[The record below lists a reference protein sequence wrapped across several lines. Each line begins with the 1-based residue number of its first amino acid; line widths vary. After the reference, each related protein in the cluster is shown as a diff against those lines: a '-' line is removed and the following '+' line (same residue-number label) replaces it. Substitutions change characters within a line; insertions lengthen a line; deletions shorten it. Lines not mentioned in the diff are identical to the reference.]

1 MRQLNANFYIWRNI
15 IMGKDRSV
23 EDTISE
29 NEYTMRMKSVST
41 KPEDDSPGDS
51 ETDAGAEF
59 EMGLEYM
66 PDERNDSEVPIEEV
80 PKHPIKKIPESASVI
95 SSEQPAPWM
104 DRGTSS
110 STN

>member
-1 MRQLNANFYIWRNI
+1 
-15 IMGKDRSV
+15 MGKDRSI

-29 NEYTMRMKSVST
+29 NEYTLRMRSASS

-51 ETDAGAEF
+51 ESDAGAEF
-59 EMGLEYM
+59 EMGLEYL
-66 PDERNDSEVPIEEV
+66 PDESHDFDLTDEEEV
-80 PKHPIKKIPESASVI
+80 KYPLKKLSDTAGVI

-104 DRGTSS
+104 DRNKGS

>member
-1 MRQLNANFYIWRNI
+1 
-15 IMGKDRSV
+15 MGKDRSV

-29 NEYTMRMKSVST
+29 KEYTMRMKSVSS

-51 ETDAGAEF
+51 ESDAGAEF
-59 EMGLEYM
+59 EMGLEYL
-66 PDERNDSEVPIEEV
+66 PDERNDSELPVEEV
-80 PKHPIKKIPESASVI
+80 LKHPIKTIPDSATAI

-104 DRGTSS
+104 DRGKSS